1 MLFIAACAMV
11 MRKDFLYWGLDELNL
26 EPCCALKFYP
36 QIELCNTQIEGD
48 LKEKIKEEEEKKAE
62 DFGNSKLGQ
71 FR

>member
-1 MLFIAACAMV
+1 MV

>member
-1 MLFIAACAMV
+1 MFFIAACAMV

>member
-1 MLFIAACAMV
+1 MV

-36 QIELCNTQIEGD
+36 QVELCNTQIEGD

>member
-1 MLFIAACAMV
+1 